1 MECSRFFCKTLRGEH
16 EENFW
21 SRLWK
26 TKSKQNTHNLLLST
40 ILRKRWPTISWKVC
54 FIFFFFS
61 KSVNYVCTVLCFD
74 FQTLKTYYYH
84 IIPLCKQCS
93 SWGQIVPLS
102 LPQTLHLCHTWGF
115 QKQLVHYYFHVQ
127 SILYIVF

>member
-1 MECSRFFCKTLRGEH
+1 MECSRFFVKLSMVNMKKIFDPVYE
-16 EENFW
+16 
-21 SRLWK
+21 
-26 TKSKQNTHNLLLST
+26 KQNQNKITTTHYC
-40 ILRKRWPTISWKVC
+40 ISSSGKGDQLYPEKC
-54 FIFFFFS
+54 ALFFS
-61 KSVNYVCTVLCFD
+61 FPKSVNYVCTVLCFD
-74 FQTLKTYYYH
+74 FQTLKIYH
-84 IIPLCKQCS
+84 YQIIPLCKRCS